1 MADINRA
8 TAPIT
13 NRNIIQPTKE
23 NRTSEQVPFDF
34 KDTSKVK
41 QALAETNL
49 SGQNNVLR
57 EDGSTSGFYEILHNP
72 DISSAF
78 LKNIFLLRE
87 IVGILPLNNSVQ
99 TEEMND
105 LINRLV
111 LKPDEI
117 AGEMMRQED
126 ISTLFKGG
134 LFDMLRQLS
143 EENPTPEFS
152 SSISNLLKTINN
164 ESSKDGILDS
174 VENSLNNLKQEFSAS
189 KSISSEISK
198 LSEKLISFRNI
209 ADTEKAS
216 AEFPKLKSEILSF
229 FRSTEKSILYNNNI
243 LKSISMA
250 TYNLSRI
257 NTSTNAVSDAFSNL
271 LKLMKDDS
279 QKENLTNALL
289 KFFDD
294 NSHVSS
300 SKTMNA
306 LTEILKK
313 QSENPD
319 LKLLNSDSMDKII
332 HSLLSSPCNFTPLLH
347 FVIPVEYENTQA
359 SAEIWINP
367 DGEDDMQNSDG
378 KKYTHILSV
387 FEIQDIG
394 KFEAELFVEKKNIQ
408 LSIFCPEQHID
419 YFKNSLSDIKKSID
433 NSEYK
438 IKSVTIDK
446 LIETRSLIQVFK
458 SLPERRQGVNVTI

>member
-198 LSEKLISFRNI
+198 LSEKLTSFRNI
-209 ADTEKAS
+209 ADTEK
-216 AEFPKLKSEILSF
+216 L
-229 FRSTEKSILYNNNI
+229 
-243 LKSISMA
+243 
-250 TYNLSRI
+250 
-257 NTSTNAVSDAFSNL
+257 
-271 LKLMKDDS
+271 
-279 QKENLTNALL
+279 
-289 KFFDD
+289 
-294 NSHVSS
+294 
-300 SKTMNA
+300 
-306 LTEILKK
+306 
-313 QSENPD
+313 
-319 LKLLNSDSMDKII
+319 LLN
-332 HSLLSSPCNFTPLLH
+332 F
-347 FVIPVEYENTQA
+347 
-359 SAEIWINP
+359 
-367 DGEDDMQNSDG
+367 QN
-378 KKYTHILSV
+378 
-387 FEIQDIG
+387 
-394 KFEAELFVEKKNIQ
+394 
-408 LSIFCPEQHID
+408 
-419 YFKNSLSDIKKSID
+419 
-433 NSEYK
+433 
-438 IKSVTIDK
+438 
-446 LIETRSLIQVFK
+446 
-458 SLPERRQGVNVTI
+458 